1 MHSVNVALGAIMS
14 ALVFLHLSDIHF
26 RKKAGEIYDPFRGV
40 RNELELDLTR
50 FSTEH
55 FEKVTAI
62 LITGDIAYSGHPEE
76 YAFATTWI
84 AKIARSIGLD
94 PEADVYL
101 IPGNHDIER
110 KVVADSPTIQ
120 GYHATLRSP
129 DKDVNES
136 LVGYLEKDEEAKRI
150 IFKPLKNFNDFAA
163 KYQCDSSAEHPY
175 WEHPFKLNDG
185 STLMVRGVNS
195 TLASDEHDTDGAYKH
210 AVGNVQLDIL
220 RQDGVEYMALCH
232 HPPSWLVDADAAELF
247 LTERARVQLFGHKHK
262 QRMNQL
268 DNSVRVVAG
277 AVHPE
282 TREPNWQP
290 RYNFVSLEVMQQG
303 DARTLCVQ
311 VYPRVYIDT
320 SFQSGIDQATSR
332 RFDLPLPRW
341 IAPVPISATAPVSSL
356 STDFDSANQGGLRMR
371 PGRRL
376 TYRFLSLPHN
386 SRLKIVQQLD
396 LIRPEDEGLRDS
408 ELYSRFFSRA
418 AAGGGLFEFWNLINS
433 ESDTYEDNPF
443 PQTARS

>member
-1 MHSVNVALGAIMS
+1 MSRLVASMS

-26 RKKAGEIYDPFRGV
+26 RKKAGEIYDEFLGV
-40 RNELELDLTR
+40 RNELELDLR
-50 FSTEH
+50 HFSTEH
-55 FEKVTAI
+55 FGKITAI
-62 LITGDIAYSGHPEE
+62 LITGDIAYSGHPDE
-76 YAFATTWI
+76 YAFATSWI
-84 AKIARSIGLD
+84 AKIAKLIGLD

-110 KVVADSPTIQ
+110 KVVADSLTIQ
-120 GYHATLRSP
+120 GYHATLRAP
-129 DKDVNES
+129 NKDVNES

-175 WEHPFKLNDG
+175 WEYPFKLNDG
-185 STLMVRGVNS
+185 STLMVRGINS
-195 TLASDEHDTDGAYKH
+195 TLASDEHDTDGAYKL
-210 AVGNVQLDIL
+210 AVGNFQLDLL

-232 HPPSWLVDADAAELF
+232 HPPTWLVDADAAEMF

-290 RYNFVSLEVMQQG
+290 RYNFVSLEVVQQG
-303 DARTLCVQ
+303 DVRSLRVQ
-311 VYPRVYIDT
+311 VYPRVYVDT
-320 SFQSGIDQATSR
+320 SFQSGIEQGVSR
-332 RFDLPLPRW
+332 QFDLPLPRW
-341 IAPVPISATAPVSSL
+341 SAPVPVAAPVSASNP
-356 STDFDSANQGGLRMR
+356 STSPEPANLGGLRMR

-386 SRLKIVQQLD
+386 SRLKIVQQLN
-396 LIRPEDEGLRDS
+396 LIQPEDEGLRDS

-418 AAGGGLFEFWNLINS
+418 AAGGHLFDFWNLINS
-433 ESDTYEDNPF
+433 ESDTDEENPF
-443 PQTARS
+443 PQSVRS

>member
-1 MHSVNVALGAIMS
+1 MS

-26 RKKAGEIYDPFRGV
+26 RKKAGDIYDPFLGL
-40 RNELELDLTR
+40 RNELELDLKK
-50 FSTEH
+50 FSSEH
-55 FEKVTAI
+55 FEKIAAI
-62 LITGDIAYSGHPEE
+62 LITGDVAYSGHPDE
-76 YAFATTWI
+76 YAFATKWIEKI
-84 AKIARSIGLD
+84 AKSIGLD

-110 KVVADSPTIQ
+110 KVIDVSPTIQ

-129 DKDVNES
+129 TKDVNES

-150 IFKPLKNFNDFAA
+150 IFKPLKNFNDFAS

-185 STLMVRGVNS
+185 STLIVRGVNS
-195 TLASDEHDTDGAYKH
+195 TLASDEHDNDGAYKLV
-210 AVGNVQLDIL
+210 VGNFQLDLL

-232 HPPSWLVDADAAELF
+232 HPPQWLVDQDAADTF
-247 LTERARVQLFGHKHK
+247 LTDRARVQLFGHKHK
-262 QRMNQL
+262 QRANQI

-290 RYNFVSLEVMQQG
+290 RYNFVSLEVNQRG
-303 DARTLCVQ
+303 EDRFLRVL
-311 VYPRVYIDT
+311 VYPRVYVET
-320 SFQSGIDQATSR
+320 TFQSGVNQGVSIQ
-332 RFDLPLPRW
+332 FELLLPRW
-341 IAPVPISATAPVSSL
+341 SAPTAAEDPAPATEP
-356 STDFDSANQGGLRMR
+356 STSPELPNLGGLRMR

-386 SRLKIVQQLD
+386 SRLKIVQELN
-396 LIRPEDEGLRDS
+396 LIKPEDEGLRDA

-418 AAGGGLFEFWNLINS
+418 AAGGHLYDFWNLINT
-433 ESDTYEDNPF
+433 ESDSEEENPF
-443 PQTARS
+443 PQSVRS